1 MAIANNCRYPD
12 CVQCDRN
19 DCDMD
24 DKDIQAMLKRRRWDK
39 NPEVFREKQR
49 EYRKRRYQC
58 MEKPEEKVYQFLV
71 EYISRHMYPPSV
83 KEIAVGIGLRSQSN
97 IPEYLERL
105 KDRGLIDGEPKKS
118 RAIRLTGYIMV
129 REGGRCEITK

>member
-1 MAIANNCRYPD
+1 MSVANNCRYPD

-83 KEIAVGIGLRSQSN
+83 REIAVGIGLRSQSN

-129 REGGRCEITK
+129 RGGGRCEITE

>member
-19 DCDMD
+19 DCDMN

-129 REGGRCEITK
+129 REGYRCEITK

>member
-12 CVQCDRN
+12 CIQCDRN

-129 REGGRCEITK
+129 REGDRCKITK

>member
-1 MAIANNCRYPD
+1 MSVANNCRYPD

-24 DKDIQAMLKRRRWDK
+24 DKDIQAMLKRRRRDK

-49 EYRKRRYQC
+49 EYRKRRYKLL
-58 MEKPEEKVYQFLV
+58 EKPEEKVYRFLV
-71 EYISRHMYPPSV
+71 KYITDNMYPPTV
-83 KEIAVGIGLRSQSN
+83 REIAFGIGLRSESN

-105 KDRGLIDGEPKKS
+105 KTQGLIDGEPRKS

-129 REGGRCEITK
+129 REDGITK

>member
-12 CVQCDRN
+12 CIQCDRN

-49 EYRKRRYQC
+49 EYRKRKYQC

-71 EYISRHMYPPSV
+71 EYISQHMYPPSV

-129 REGGRCEITK
+129 REGYRCEITK

>member
-1 MAIANNCRYPD
+1 MAVANNCRYPD

-71 EYISRHMYPPSV
+71 EYISQHMYPPSV

-105 KDRGLIDGEPKKS
+105 KDQGLIDGEPKKS

-129 REGGRCEITK
+129 RGGGRCEITE